1 MLIVGISFSFDESPP
16 ASPSIEVTISQT
28 PSKTAP
34 EKADFAADNNQE
46 GGGILAESA
55 TPSVTQ
61 LSEHVSQHTTNTTPE
76 APAPSQ
82 KAQPA
87 QQTQVITTTANTNR
101 KTQASTRAA
110 SPKNKLQQLREE
122 ISLQEQSMGL
132 ISRDAKMDIYDQ
144 FLTKERTLKVNS
156 VATLKAR
163 DALYVRQWIDKVER
177 TGMRNYP
184 NEALRRNIEGS
195 LVLKAVLLAD
205 GTIRELKVTQSSGY
219 KILDDAAINIVRRV
233 GTFAPFSSDM
243 KKHYDQLEI
252 TRKWQFSKDGKT
264 PLLSGGKF

>member
-16 ASPSIEVTISQT
+16 ASPSIEVTLSQT
-28 PSKTAP
+28 PSTTAP

-82 KAQPA
+82 KNQPA
-87 QQTQVITTTANTNR
+87 QQTQVVTTTANTNH
-101 KTQASTRAA
+101 KTLTTRTTT
-110 SPKNKLQQLREE
+110 PKNKLQQLREK

-132 ISRDAKMDIYDQ
+132 VSRDAKLDIYDQ

-195 LVLKAVLLAD
+195 LVLKVVLLSD
-205 GTIRELKVTQSSGY
+205 GTIRELRVTQSSGY